1 MLIEEDTKIRGEYQP
16 GSMYDWNFDGL
27 TENQIFNAVQQM
39 AIAVSSYKK
48 KTRMNNNSGSHSSRI
63 HREI

>member
-39 AIAVSSYKK
+39 AIAVSSYRKK
-48 KTRMNNNSGSHSSRI
+48 KQ
-63 HREI
+63 E